1 MESKATSS
9 VVGVGPQRARMPER
23 THDATRSAT
32 LRQTIRA
39 SRGKAAPSAERGR
52 SVQRLGLEV
61 AIAAGPKVTDDFPDL
76 LAVSDSEL
84 EAIEAYLS
92 APIEELLGRQ
102 D

>member
-1 MESKATSS
+1 MTRQEALPSGRRFEHREARPLPPPKEAARSS
-9 VVGVGPQRARMPER
+9 DLAFE
-23 THDATRSAT
+23 A
-32 LRQTIRA
+32 
-39 SRGKAAPSAERGR
+39 
-52 SVQRLGLEV
+52 